1 MISSELVNET
11 GITCSAATLERLA
24 EIRRAIS
31 EPLRQ
36 AQQVIAK
43 ASEPLRQAQQVI
55 AKAAAQSPYVK
66 KQKAQ
71 KNYCEVNLDPGY
83 LRLALLPNRPHND
96 TELSNA
102 PAIDLLADCLAS
114 HAPPMSRTSLNKW
127 QVPRE

>member
-1 MISSELVNET
+1 MVSSQLVNET
-11 GITCSAATLERLA
+11 GRDYSPDTLERLA
-24 EIRRAIS
+24 EIGRAIS
-31 EPLRQ
+31 EPLRL
-36 AQQVIAK
+36 AQQVIAAAVSPYVK
-43 ASEPLRQAQQVI
+43 AQQVI
-55 AKAAAQSPYVK
+55 AAAAAVSPYVK

-83 LRLALLPNRPHND
+83 LRLALLPSRPHND